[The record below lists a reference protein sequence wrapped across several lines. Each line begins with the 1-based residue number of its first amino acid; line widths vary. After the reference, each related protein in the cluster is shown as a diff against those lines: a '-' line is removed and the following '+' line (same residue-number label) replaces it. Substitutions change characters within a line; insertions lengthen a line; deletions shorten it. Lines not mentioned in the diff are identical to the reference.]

1 MKKSKFLSMF
11 LLTGLL
17 FSSCSS
23 DDDALPEPV
32 NEEEVITTVALTLV
46 PEGDGQ
52 TITITYQDLDGDGP
66 NAPVTNISGN
76 LISNTTYSGSVVV
89 LNELES
95 PAENIT
101 EEVEEE
107 GDEHQFFYTVGS
119 SLDATVVY
127 TDEDEDGNPV
137 GITFDL
143 ITGEASSGNLT
154 VTLRHEPNK
163 AAAGVSEGNIA
174 NAGGDTD
181 VEATFSIEI
190 EE

>member
-1 MKKSKFLSMF
+1 MRKSKFLSMF
-11 LLTGLL
+11 ILAGVL

-23 DDDALPEPV
+23 NDDEALPEPV

-46 PEGDGQ
+46 PQGDAE
-52 TITITYQDLDGDGP
+52 TVVISYQDLDGDGP
-66 NAPVTNISGN
+66 DAPVTNISGN
-76 LISNTTYSGSVVV
+76 LASNTTYSGSVSV
-89 LNELES
+89 LNELET

-119 SLDATVVY
+119 SLDATVEY
-127 TDEDEDGNPV
+127 TDEDENGSPV
-137 GITFDL
+137 GVTFDL
-143 ITGEASSGNLT
+143 ITGEASSGSLT

-163 AAAGVSEGNIA
+163 DAAGVSEGDIT

-181 VEATFSIEI
+181 VEATFSLEI
-190 EE
+190 E